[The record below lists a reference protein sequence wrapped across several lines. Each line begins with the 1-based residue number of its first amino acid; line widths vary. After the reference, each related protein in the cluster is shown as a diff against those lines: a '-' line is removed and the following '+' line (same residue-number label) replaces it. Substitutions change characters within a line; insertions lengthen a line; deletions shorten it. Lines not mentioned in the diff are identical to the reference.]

1 MITFKWENEGF
12 PHFPI
17 LRTNGGNPMAKEFIM
32 PGKIISGEGA
42 LQQAGPAL
50 HAMGSRAL
58 IVTGRVVK
66 TQRCFEDLLQV
77 LNQEQI
83 SFSIFSGIT
92 GEPTD
97 AMILAGLEAYRQENC
112 DFLIAIGGGSPLDA
126 MKAIGVLA
134 ANPGKLRDFMGK
146 EIGGRIPPMAAIP
159 TTAGT
164 GSEAT
169 KFTIITDCETN
180 VKMLLKGDALIPDL
194 AVVDPQFTITS
205 PPSLTAAT
213 GLDAL
218 THAIEAYTSRKAQP
232 MTDVFALSAVKRIF
246 QNLPTAFRDG
256 SNASAREEMS
266 LAALEAGV
274 AFNNASVTLVHGMS
288 RPIGAMFHVPH
299 GISNAMLLKACM
311 SFALDGA
318 YDRFAAL
325 AEAIGVAKDGA
336 GDEENAAEFLSAV
349 EGICEELKIPTLE
362 EYGIYKERFFAVMD
376 KMATDALISGSPANT
391 IKEVTKQDILTIYE
405 NLWK

>member
-1 MITFKWENEGF
+1 
-12 PHFPI
+12 
-17 LRTNGGNPMAKEFIM
+17 MAKEFIM
-32 PGKIISGEGA
+32 PGKIVSGENA
-42 LQQAGPAL
+42 LEHSGIYL
-50 HAMGSRAL
+50 KGFGKKAL
-58 IVTGRVVK
+58 IVTGNVVK
-66 TQRCFEDLLQV
+66 KQECFRNLTELLG
-77 LNQEQI
+77 QI
-83 SFSIFSGIT
+83 GIRYCVFSNIT

-97 AMILAGLEAYRQENC
+97 TMISEGVETFRESGC

-126 MKAIGVLA
+126 MKAIAALLA
-134 ANPGKLRDFMGK
+134 NSGKLRYYMGK
-146 EIGGRIPPMAAIP
+146 EIGGSLPPMVAIP

-169 KFTIITDCETN
+169 KFTIITDTETN
-180 VKMLLKGDALIPDL
+180 VKMLLKGDALMPNL
-194 AVVDPQFTITS
+194 AIIDPQFTITA
-205 PPSLTAAT
+205 PPSITAAT

-232 MTDVFALSAVKRIF
+232 MTDVFAVSAVKRIF
-246 QNLPTAFRDG
+246 KNLPLAYHDGTDVTARG
-256 SNASAREEMS
+256 EMS

-288 RPIGAMFHVPH
+288 RPIGALFHVPH
-299 GISNAMLLKACM
+299 GISNAMLLKTCM

-325 AEAIGVAKDGA
+325 AEAIGVAKEGA
-336 GDEENAAEFLSAV
+336 GDEENASAFLSAV
-349 EGICEELKIPTLE
+349 EGICKEVNIPTLE
-362 EYGIYKERFFAVMD
+362 EYGIDKERFFAVMD

-391 IKEVTKQDILTIYE
+391 IKQVTKQDILTIYE